1 MLLSIVLLVLA
12 LTKSASAEVI
22 TLTAAT
28 ATGEMVIPVAAFT
41 EAIIAAYEA
50 GKISAATFEA
60 AKVTAIAASSK
71 GYVLIPVCGSSP
83 LAATLCV
90 VGVVA
95 GVYILNTYYQPVLF
109 PWARSGY
116 YPCCDQQTGGSCTL
130 PTSEILW
137 STCTGYQYYIEPNPT
152 RTTDGIWDSVHNHP
166 VNIVATYTLRTGI
179 TEDQLAKYARRY
191 HRKDGIF
198 HYAID
203 PLVAACY
210 AESRSAFATCME
222 QRLVNYG
229 IPYTLTSARQ
239 E

>member
-1 MLLSIVLLVLA
+1 MLLSIVLLILMF
-12 LTKSASAEVI
+12 TNSASADPVTGAVVTMSLTEYTTAVI
-22 TLTAAT
+22 T
-28 ATGEMVIPVAAFT
+28 
-41 EAIIAAYEA
+41 AYKA
-50 GKISAATFEA
+50 GAMSAATFEA
-60 AKVTAIAASSK
+60 AKATAVAASSK

-83 LAATLCV
+83 ATATLCV
-90 VGVVA
+90 VGVAA
-95 GVYILNTYYQPVLF
+95 GVYILNVYYQPVIL
-109 PWARSGY
+109 PWTRSGY

-130 PTSEILW
+130 PSTEILW

-152 RTTDGIWDSVHNHP
+152 RTTDGIWDSAHNHA

-203 PLVAACY
+203 PIVRACY
-210 AESRSAFATCME
+210 AESRSTFATCME
-222 QRLVNYG
+222 QRLVNDG